1 MLTTEEKSRAFDLI
15 LTGQATGMS
24 EFWRS
29 IRDLKTEDQS
39 VVLAKMGQLAAIE
52 AIQLIKEEQQ

>member
-15 LTGQATGMS
+15 LSGQATGMS

-29 IRDLKTEDQS
+29 RRVQVKDQS
-39 VVLAKMGQLAAIE
+39 VVLARMGQLAAIE
-52 AIQLIKEEQQ
+52 AIQLIKEEGR